1 MKRITM
7 FIVALIVVA
16 SLVVGGCCP
25 GGVCKPTPM
34 NWDARPPSHMSDSW

>member
-7 FIVALIVVA
+7 FIVALMVVA

-34 NWDARPPSHMSDSW
+34 DWNAKPPGSDAG